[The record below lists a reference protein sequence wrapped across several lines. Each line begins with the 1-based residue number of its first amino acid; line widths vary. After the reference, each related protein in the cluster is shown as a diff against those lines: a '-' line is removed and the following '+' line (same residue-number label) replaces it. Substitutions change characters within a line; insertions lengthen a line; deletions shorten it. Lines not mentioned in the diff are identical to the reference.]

1 LAGETVKVTD
11 FKIATLGSHT
21 ALQILK
27 GARDEGVP
35 NLVICERGSAQP
47 YRSFKV
53 ADEIMEVDSYK
64 DIKKLEKQLVKD
76 NVILIPHGSFF
87 SSLTLPV
94 LNKLKIAYFGNK
106 KILPWEENRVKQ
118 RQWLSDAGLKLPKI
132 YDKPEN
138 IDGPTI
144 IKFYG
149 AGGGK
154 GFFLAKTPGE
164 FYLKMEQHKDKAK
177 KYIIQEYIVGAP
189 VYISYYYSPLTKELE
204 LMSMDRRYETNVDS
218 IGRIAAKDQMDLNI
232 ESSYNILGNLPIVI
246 RESLLPQV
254 FKMGENVVKAS
265 QRLEEKG
272 LFGPFCLETVV
283 TPELEFYVFE
293 ISARIVAGTN
303 PYINGSPYTDLRYD
317 EPMSTG
323 RRIARDIK
331 TAINNNEI
339 EKLLSDG
346 HYK

>member
-1 LAGETVKVTD
+1 MQISD
-11 FKIATLGSHT
+11 FKIATIGSHT

-35 NLVICERGSAQP
+35 NLVICKRGGAKP
-47 YRSFKV
+47 YESFMV
-53 ADEIMEVDSYK
+53 ADEIIEVGQYSE
-64 DIKKLEKQLVKD
+64 IKKLENKLIKE
-76 NVILIPHGSFF
+76 NTILIPHGSFF
-87 SSLTLPV
+87 SSLTLDV
-94 LNKLKIAYFGNK
+94 LNKLKIPYFGNK
-106 KILPWEENRVKQ
+106 KILPWEESRTKQ
-118 RQWLSDAGLKLPKI
+118 REWLSSAGLKLPKI
-132 YDKPEN
+132 YDKPEDIN
-138 IDGPTI
+138 GPVI

-154 GFFLAKTPGE
+154 GFFLAKSPGE
-164 FYLKMEQHKDKAK
+164 FYLKMEQHKDRAK

-189 VYISYYYSPLTKELE
+189 VYISYYYSPLTEELE

-218 IGRIAAKDQMDLNI
+218 IGRIAAKDQMDLSI

-246 RESLLPQV
+246 RESLLPEV
-254 FKMGENVVKAS
+254 FRMGENVVKAS
-265 QRLEEKG
+265 KKLEEKG

-303 PYINGSPYTDLRYD
+303 PYINGSPYTDLRYN

-331 TAINNNEI
+331 IAIEDN
-339 EKLLSDG
+339 KLDKVLSDG
-346 HYK
+346 YKK